1 MGACRMAERLTANAE
16 FIGLHF
22 FDLPATGTTDIPDF
36 LTPFPKTANVRLMP
50 AFQLI
55 SSPHDII

>member
-1 MGACRMAERLTANAE
+1 MRPRRMTERLAPNAE

-22 FDLPATGTTDIPDF
+22 FDRPATGTTYIPDF
-36 LTPFPKTANVRLMP
+36 LTPFPKTANVHLMP